1 MIFRFQ
7 EFYLTVYRQ
16 QADKKKRR
24 KERDSLLKTQAES
37 SKKKRND
44 ELDLRARFSTQD
56 TTSESVTMTGYEPP
70 KQVTSSRGAS
80 LPALL
85 PKELLEGEPAPRPLT
100 PPMNISS
107 VKPSTSN
114 KLRLQAKSKAPKD
127 MQRGSLRIRVLET
140 DQSLLPP
147 KASKSSKAI
156 RESWLAGRRG
166 SSFVRRKK
174 QGGGFVRK

>member
-1 MIFRFQ
+1 
-7 EFYLTVYRQ
+7 
-16 QADKKKRR
+16 
-24 KERDSLLKTQAES
+24 
-37 SKKKRND
+37 
-44 ELDLRARFSTQD
+44 
-56 TTSESVTMTGYEPP
+56 MTDYEPP
-70 KQVTSSRGAS
+70 KQVASLRGAP

-114 KLRLQAKSKAPKD
+114 KLRLLQAKSKAPKD
-127 MQRGSLRIRVLET
+127 IQRGSLSIRVLET
-140 DQSLLPP
+140 NQSLLPP
-147 KASKSSKAI
+147 KASKSSKNI